1 MLQLS
6 IQYVAA
12 NCPPCLDET
21 LFDYKY
27 AIWLYNY
34 SIYIYTANAWAL
46 PRTAT
51 TTGNASS
58 SSSPSSSSSST
69 SSYLCWSS
77 QLNVKLQQH
86 LIGNGN
92 PLRCNAGAKPSPG
105 VARIYIYSER
115 ERERFPE
122 KYPEIG
128 CSTINHPLIEVFRAT
143 PFPNGSNIH
152 VISPWHPH
160 DLPHGS
166 VLRGIQ
172 QFEGSFGQQNVLRHF
187 AGLVS

>member
-1 MLQLS
+1 MVIQL
-6 IQYVAA
+6 
-12 NCPPCLDET
+12 
-21 LFDYKY
+21 
-27 AIWLYNY
+27 LY
-34 SIYIYTANAWAL
+34 IYIYGKCLGFAPNRNDYGQRIIIIITIIIINIIIPL
-46 PRTAT
+46 LIFPIECKVAT
-51 TTGNASS
+51 TFDWEWE
-58 SSSPSSSSSST
+58 PST
-69 SSYLCWSS
+69 
-77 QLNVKLQQH
+77 LQRWGKAQ
-86 LIGNGN
+86 
-92 PLRCNAGAKPSPG
+92 PRRCAY
-105 VARIYIYSER
+105 IYIAR